1 MVVFSVRNGY
11 KGSKMQLE
19 AASDALRNRVFMEF
33 YKREIDRP
41 GGVDWF
47 DYTVRIL
54 EDIMIEMGLMPDLD
68 RSEGSTQRSIEILQK
83 FLKTKEW
90 YYIFDFIE
98 RYLRKLSD
106 AEAAEATE
114 TFNRILEEESSA
126 YRVCGGLVTPI
137 TNETELIAVQEARST
152 KYDSVN
158 THITKALN
166 HYSNRKNPDYEN
178 SIKESISAVEAMC
191 RIITDAKGEQATL
204 GKTLKKLEDKG
215 VHIHDA
221 MKDAFSKLY
230 GYTSDEPGLRHG
242 GVDFKGVAAEDA
254 RFMLVSCS
262 AFVNY
267 LIEKWSKNDPAGS
280 PDTDNKKAKA

>member
-11 KGSKMQLE
+11 KGSEMQLE
-19 AASDALRNRVFMEF
+19 AASDVLRSRVFMEF
-33 YKREIDRP
+33 YKRKLDGL
-41 GGVDWF
+41 GGVDCF
-47 DYTVRIL
+47 DYTVTIL
-54 EDIMIEMGLMPDLD
+54 EDMMVEMGLAPDLS
-68 RSEGSTQRSIEILQK
+68 RSEGSKQRNIETLQK
-83 FLKTKEW
+83 FLRTKEW

-98 RYLRKLSD
+98 KYLRKLSD
-106 AEAAEATE
+106 AEVAEATE
-114 TFNRILEEESSA
+114 AFNRILEEESSA
-126 YRVCGGLVTPI
+126 YRVCGRLVIPI
-137 TNETELIAVQEARST
+137 TSETELIAVQEARST

-158 THITKALN
+158 AHITKALS
-166 HYSNRKNPDYEN
+166 HYSKRKNPDYEN

-191 RIITDAKGEQATL
+191 CVITGAKGGQATL

-242 GVDFKGVAAEDA
+242 GVAFKGAAAEDA

-280 PDTDNKKAKA
+280 SDTDNKKAKA